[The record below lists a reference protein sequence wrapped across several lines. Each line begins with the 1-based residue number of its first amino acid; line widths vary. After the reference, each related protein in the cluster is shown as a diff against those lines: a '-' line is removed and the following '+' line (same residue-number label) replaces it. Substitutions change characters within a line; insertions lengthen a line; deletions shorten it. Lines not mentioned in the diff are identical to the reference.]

1 MHVVIPRPSP
11 NGDLVPGVGKV
22 NCLYVAACGDL

>member
-11 NGDLVPGVGKV
+11 NGDLIPGVGKV
-22 NCLYVAACGDL
+22 IGFILLHIMEI